1 MNIKI
6 KNIFYELVKEIKLNI
21 KEIKL
26 KNEDIF

>member
-21 KEIKL
+21 KGIKL